1 MRKSHQKTNPGH
13 GVRFSTSNS
22 VLLVD
27 DDALICDLI
36 QDELERVGHRVI
48 GRAGDGREAVE
59 LAGKLNPDVVLMDV
73 SMPTLDGLEATRQI
87 QETSP
92 RPVVL
97 LTAHDQP
104 DMIEKAGAAG
114 AGAYLVKPSNGPEL
128 GRAIAIALARFS
140 DLREQRRL
148 NAELNE
154 ALAQVKRLSGLIP
167 MCSSCRR
174 VRDDAGY
181 WKQVEQYIAEHSEA
195 RVSHGMC
202 PQCIRALYPEFA
214 DEILKQM
221 ME

>member
-1 MRKSHQKTNPGH
+1 MKRVVQKVSSRPRLRFGGNH
-13 GVRFSTSNS
+13 G

-36 QDELERVGHRVI
+36 QDELERIGHHVV

-59 LAGKLNPDVVLMDV
+59 LAGMLNPDVVLMDV
-73 SMPTLDGLEATRQI
+73 SMPTLGGLEATRLI
-87 QETSP
+87 QETRP

-97 LTAHDQP
+97 LTAHDEP
-104 DMIEKAGAAG
+104 DFIEKAGAVG

-128 GRAIAIALARFS
+128 GRAIAIAVARFA
-140 DLREQRRL
+140 DLQELRRL
-148 NAELNE
+148 NAELKE
-154 ALAQVKRLSGLIP
+154 ALSQVKRLSGLIP
-167 MCSSCRR
+167 MCSNCRR
-174 VRDDAGY
+174 VRDDAGF

-214 DEILKQM
+214 DEILRQM
-221 ME
+221 E